1 MNRRA
6 LLSVSDKTGLE
17 GIARALAERGFELVA
32 SGGTARALAGAGLHV
47 IAVEA
52 ITGTPAML
60 GGRVKTLHPAVHA
73 GILCDRSEAQ
83 RAELSRQ
90 GIGAIDV
97 VVCNLYPFERT
108 VAADADFAEA
118 IEQIDIGGVTLLR
131 AAAKNCAHV
140 TVLCD
145 PDDYGAIAHL
155 DADDAPARRRR
166 LAAKAFAHTRAYD
179 TAIAAWFEKQTT
191 DATDAI
197 DDTDAINPALPEVIQ
212 LTAERVETLRYGENP
227 HQHAALYRW
236 QGQPL
241 PFECLQGKT
250 LSYNNLVDLDGA
262 WDAITP
268 FSEPAV
274 ALIKHTNPCGLA
286 IGADAIEAFHKAF
299 ASDEVSAF
307 GSILAVNREVD
318 RALLDAIGKLYVE
331 IIAAPAF
338 TPDAL
343 DQLAR
348 KKKNCR
354 AVRID
359 LTATRPRALR
369 TLRGALLAQTPDEL
383 DARPADWR
391 TVTRAAADPALLA
404 DLVFAW
410 RAVKAVKSN
419 AIVIARD
426 GATLG
431 VGAGQMNRVLS
442 VRLAAAQAGDRAR
455 GAVLASDA
463 FFPFADGLE
472 AAAAAGVVAVVQPG
486 GSMRD
491 DEVIAAADRLGVAML
506 FTGVRH
512 FKH

>member
-1 MNRRA
+1 MMRRA
-6 LLSVSDKTGLE
+6 LLSVSDKTGLLDL
-17 GIARALAERGFELVA
+17 ARALLDHGFELVA
-32 SGGTARALAGAGLHV
+32 SGGTARALRDAGLHV
-47 IAVEA
+47 IAVDD
-52 ITGTPAML
+52 ITGAPEML
-60 GGRVKTLHPAVHA
+60 GGRVKTLHPAVHG

-90 GIGAIDV
+90 GIGVIDV
-97 VVCNLYPFERT
+97 VACNLYPFART
-108 VAADADFAEA
+108 IAADATFADA

-145 PDDYGAIAHL
+145 PADYAEIDHL
-155 DADDAPARRRR
+155 DAQDAPARRRR

-179 TAIAAWFEKQTT
+179 EAIAAWFSKQTEPSDATEAT
-191 DATDAI
+191 DATLPDAI
-197 DDTDAINPALPEVIQ
+197 T

-250 LSYNNLVDLDGA
+250 LSYNNLVDLDAA
-262 WDAITP
+262 WDAIAP

-286 IGADAIEAFHKAF
+286 IGADAIEAFHKAY

-307 GSILAVNREVD
+307 GSILAVNRPLD

-331 IIAAPAF
+331 LIAAPAF

-343 DQLAR
+343 ELLAR

-359 LTATRPRALR
+359 LSAPRPQQLR
-369 TLRGALLAQTPDEL
+369 PLRGALLAQTPDDL

-391 TVTRAAADPALLA
+391 TVTRAPVDPALLA

-410 RAVKAVKSN
+410 RAVKTVKSN

-426 GATLG
+426 GATVG
-431 VGAGQMNRVLS
+431 VGAGQMNRLES